1 MELIRAKKSKLSI
14 DLAPLIDVVFQLLVF
29 FMLTSTFANPAIK
42 MILPKAISGD
52 SSSQQMI
59 VFSIDRNGDLY
70 INDRTTNIDRF
81 ESNLREI
88 LTVQGKN
95 SIHIKGDQDMP
106 YKYFVQII
114 DLARQAGATQI
125 NIVHQKEPMP

>member
-1 MELIRAKKSKLSI
+1 
-14 DLAPLIDVVFQLLVF
+14 
-29 FMLTSTFANPAIK
+29 

-52 SSSQQMI
+52 SSSQQVI
-59 VFSIDRNGDLY
+59 VVSIDRKGELY
-70 INDRTTNIDRF
+70 INDRTTNIVSF

-88 LTVQGKN
+88 LTIQGKN

-106 YKYFVQII
+106 YKYFVQIM

-125 NIVHQKEPMP
+125 NIVYQKESMP